1 MFGND
6 IQKVYSYKIKASCLS
21 HIHSPANLR
30 NNQFQSQT
38 ILNEQSA
45 TSPAYHTQLN
55 SIILTPLGIG
65 IDSPNIEVEKASVPS
80 GLNNYILCEL
90 SLQFASPFGSLFDQS
105 LHLGIMS
112 AILHGSKCMPS
123 F

>member
-1 MFGND
+1 MVGND
-6 IQKVYSYKIKASCLS
+6 IQKVYSYKITASCLS
-21 HIHSPANLR
+21 HIHSPANLC
-30 NNQFQSQT
+30 NNHFQSQT

-45 TSPAYHTQLN
+45 TSQAYHTQLN
-55 SIILTPLGIG
+55 SIILTPLG

-90 SLQFASPFGSLFDQS
+90 SSQFASPFGSLFNQS